1 MESLTEYAEDSRNVM
16 VKILVPGSDETR
28 NRVILATNN
37 QTQVKKTSLRATDQI
52 HIQIELYMKRNGL
65 KGGRT
70 ITKTRGGR
78 EKRS

>member
-1 MESLTEYAEDSRNVM
+1 MEEPRIVNGLQTSYEIYKFMESRTEDAEDSRNVM

-52 HIQIELYMKRNGL
+52 HIKSNS
-65 KGGRT
+65 T
-70 ITKTRGGR
+70 
-78 EKRS
+78 